1 MDLELT
7 EEQQIIR
14 TTIRKFA
21 QEELAPVAEELDI
34 AEEFPWK
41 IFKRIAELGLL
52 GMILP
57 PEYGGSGSD
66 ELSLAIAI
74 EEIAQACASTADIL
88 DSAAII
94 GIIPIYQ
101 YGNEEQ
107 KQRFLPALAKGERI
121 SSYAITEPDAG
132 SDIGSIK
139 ARAERDGNDY
149 ILNGQK
155 TFITCGNVCDT
166 AIVFAGIPELAPR
179 GITAFIVEKEM
190 PGFSRGQKF
199 RKLGMHAATNAE
211 LFFEDCR
218 VPAANRL
225 GEEGKGM
232 RIALSIL
239 DHGRIGIAAQAV
251 GIAQA
256 VLDKSVEY
264 SKTRIQ
270 FGAPISQYQAIAWKV
285 ADMATE
291 IEAARFLYYNA
302 AYLADRGKP
311 FSKHAAMAKLYASEL
326 AMKASTWGIQIFG
339 GYGYMMEYPMQRY
352 FRDAKLTEIYEGTS
366 EVQRIVI
373 SRAVLG

>member
-7 EEQQIIR
+7 EEQKIIQS
-14 TTIRKFA
+14 TIRKFA
-21 QEELAPVAEELDI
+21 QEEVAPVADELDQ

-41 IFKRIAELGLL
+41 IFKRMAELGLL

-57 PEYGGSGSD
+57 SEYGGSGAD
-66 ELSLAIAI
+66 ELSLAVAI

-101 YGNEEQ
+101 YGNETQ
-107 KQRFLPALAKGERI
+107 KQRFLPALTKGERI

-139 ARAERDGNDY
+139 TRAERDGDDY

-166 AIVFAGIPELAPR
+166 AIVFAAIPELAPR
-179 GITAFIVEKEM
+179 GMTAFIVEEGM
-190 PGFSRGQKF
+190 PGFSRGKKF
-199 RKLGMHAATNAE
+199 NKLGMHAATNAE

-270 FGAPISQYQAIAWKV
+270 FGAPISKNQAISWKL

-291 IEAARFLYYNA
+291 IEAARFLYYKA
-302 AYLADRGKP
+302 AYLADRGER
-311 FSKHAAMAKLYASEL
+311 FSKNAAMAKLYASEL

-373 SRAVLG
+373 SRALLG

>member
-7 EEQQIIR
+7 EEQKIIQR
-14 TTIRKFA
+14 TIQDFA
-21 QEELAPVAEELDI
+21 QNELVPVADELDQ

-41 IFKRIAELGLL
+41 IFKRMAELGLL
-52 GMILP
+52 GMVLP
-57 PEYGGSGSD
+57 TEYGGSGSD

-74 EEIAQACASTADIL
+74 EEIAKVCASTADIL

-94 GIIPIYQ
+94 GTIPIYLW
-101 YGNEEQ
+101 GNEEQ
-107 KQRFLPALAKGERI
+107 KQRFLPALARGERI
-121 SSYAITEPDAG
+121 ASYAVTEPDAG

-139 ARAERDGNDY
+139 TKAVRDGDDY

-166 AIVFAGIPELAPR
+166 VIVFAGIPELAPR
-179 GITAFIVEKEM
+179 GMTAFIVEEGM
-190 PGFSRGQKF
+190 PGFSKGKKLK
-199 RKLGMHAATNAE
+199 KLGMRAATNAE

-218 VPAANRL
+218 VPIANRL

-232 RIALSIL
+232 RIALATL

-256 VLDKSVEY
+256 VLEKCTEY
-264 SKTRIQ
+264 SKERVQ
-270 FGAPISQYQAIAWKV
+270 FGAPISRNQAISWKL

-291 IEAARFLYYNA
+291 IEAARFLVYKA
-302 AYLADRGKP
+302 AYLADKGEP
-311 FSKHAAMAKLYASEL
+311 FSTNAAMAKLYASEL
-326 AMKASTWGIQIFG
+326 AMKAATWGIQIFG
-339 GYGYMMEYPMQRY
+339 GYGYMMEFPMQRY

-366 EVQRIVI
+366 EIQRLII

>member
-41 IFKRIAELGLL
+41 IFHRMAELGLF
-52 GMILP
+52 GMVMP

-66 ELSLAIAI
+66 ELSLAICI

-94 GIIPIYQ
+94 GTIPIYQ
-101 YGNEEQ
+101 YGTEEQ
-107 KQRFLPALAKGERI
+107 KQRFLPALAKGEKI

-139 ARAERDGNDY
+139 TRAERDGNEY
-149 ILNGQK
+149 LLNGQK
-155 TFITCGNVCDT
+155 TFITCGNVCDI
-166 AIVFAGIPELAPR
+166 AIVFGSIPALSPR
-179 GITAFIVEKEM
+179 GMTAFIVEKEM
-190 PGFSRGQKF
+190 PGFSRGKKF
-199 RKLGMHAATNAE
+199 KKLGMHAATNAE
-211 LFFEDCR
+211 LFFDDCR
-218 VPAANRL
+218 VPVANRL

-256 VLDKSVEY
+256 VLEKSVEY
-264 SKTRIQ
+264 AKTRIQ
-270 FGAPISQYQAIAWKV
+270 FGAPIAKNQAISWKL

-291 IEAARFLYYNA
+291 IEAARFLYYKA
-302 AYLADRGKP
+302 AYLADRGKS
-311 FSKHAAMAKLYASEL
+311 FSKNAAMAKLYASEL

-373 SRAVLG
+373 ARAVLQ

>member
-1 MDLELT
+1 MNLELT
-7 EEQQIIR
+7 EEQKIIQ
-14 TTIRKFA
+14 TTVRRFA
-21 QEELAPVAEELDI
+21 QDELAPVADELDQ

-41 IFKRIAELGLL
+41 IFKRMAELGLL

-66 ELSLAIAI
+66 ELSLVIAI

-94 GIIPIYQ
+94 GVIPILH
-101 YGNEEQ
+101 YGSEEQ
-107 KQRFLPALAKGERI
+107 KQRYLPAFAKGERI
-121 SSYAITEPDAG
+121 SSYAVTEPDAG

-139 ARAERDGNDY
+139 ARAVRDGDNY
-149 ILNGQK
+149 IINGQK

-179 GITAFIVEKEM
+179 GMTAFIVEKEM
-190 PGFSRGQKF
+190 PGFSRGEKF
-199 RKLGMHAATNAE
+199 RKLGMRAATNAE

-232 RIALSIL
+232 RIALAIL

-251 GIAQA
+251 GIAQV

-270 FGAPISQYQAIAWKV
+270 FGAPISKNQAIAWKL

-291 IEAARFLYYNA
+291 IEAARLLYYNA

-311 FSKHAAMAKLYASEL
+311 FAKNAAMAKLYASEL

-339 GYGYMMEYPMQRY
+339 GYGYMMEYPMQRH

-366 EVQRIVI
+366 EIQRIVI

>member
-7 EEQQIIR
+7 EEQKIIQQTVR
-14 TTIRKFA
+14 DFA
-21 QEELAPVAEELDI
+21 QNELAPVADELDQ

-41 IFKRIAELGLL
+41 IFKRMAELGLL

-57 PEYGGSGSD
+57 SEYGGSGAD

-74 EEIAQACASTADIL
+74 EEIARACASTADIL
-88 DSAAII
+88 DSAAVI
-94 GIIPIYQ
+94 GSIPIYLW
-101 YGNEEQ
+101 GSEEQ

-121 SSYAITEPDAG
+121 ASYAVTEPDAG
-132 SDIGSIK
+132 SDIGGIK
-139 ARAERDGNDY
+139 TKAVKDGDNY

-166 AIVFAGIPELAPR
+166 VIVFAGIPELAPR
-179 GITAFIVEKEM
+179 GMTAFIVEEGM
-190 PGFSRGQKF
+190 PGFSKGKKF
-199 RKLGMHAATNAE
+199 KKLGMRAATNAE

-218 VPAANRL
+218 VPVANRL

-232 RIALSIL
+232 RIALATL
-239 DHGRIGIAAQAV
+239 DHGRIGIGAQAV

-264 SKTRIQ
+264 SKQRMQ
-270 FGAPISQYQAIAWKV
+270 FGAPISKNQAISWKL

-291 IEAARFLYYNA
+291 IEAARFLVYKA
-302 AYLADRGKP
+302 AYLADRGEP
-311 FSKHAAMAKLYASEL
+311 FSTNAAMAKLYASEL
-326 AMKASTWGIQIFG
+326 AMKAATWGIQIFG
-339 GYGYMMEYPMQRY
+339 GYGYMMEFPMQRY

-366 EVQRIVI
+366 EIQRLII